1 MVSLDGDL
9 MNQLAYPLSG
19 IKVDVENFE
28 YFVLQ
33 GAIELI
39 KQYKPIVMAE
49 LWDNARKNAC
59 IDLMKNEGYD
69 VKVISNK
76 TLVDYTNQQS
86 LNYFFIPK

>member
-1 MVSLDGDL
+1 
-9 MNQLAYPLSG
+9 
-19 IKVDVENFE
+19 
-28 YFVLQ
+28 
-33 GAIELI
+33 
-39 KQYKPIVMAE
+39 MAE